1 MRREKEV
8 DKFYLVTC
16 PFSPYFA
23 LLHVHIETNLT
34 YKNKPIYTHTRSFT
48 YTPTVATRR
57 SPIYILIFGK
67 IVFDIY
73 YQKDFIFHLLPF
85 YYMAIFNSQP

>member
-16 PFSPYFA
+16 PLSPYFA
-23 LLHVHIETNLT
+23 LLHIEKNLT
-34 YKNKPIYTHTRSFT
+34 YKNKPILHIHSFT

-57 SPIYILIFGK
+57 SPFYILIFGK